1 MKLLNVRSVR
11 LVSAGIVVALIVVVV
26 MVTWLRRPAGAEAQA
41 TSMPDVASA
50 APQSSDPPPIP
61 SPAESSDVAKVFIDN
76 FSFKPREVTVPVG
89 ATVTWVNHD
98 DVPHTATST
107 GQSPLFDS
115 KALDT
120 DDKYS
125 FKFTKPGTYRYYCK
139 IHTHMTG
146 TVIVK

>member
-1 MKLLNVRSVR
+1 MKPLNVRSVC
-11 LVSAGIVVALIVVVV
+11 LLSAGIVVALIVVIV
-26 MVTWLRRPAGAEAQA
+26 MLAWLRRPAGAEAKA
-41 TSMPDVASA
+41 TSMPDVISA
-50 APQSSDPPPIP
+50 APQSPDRPPIP
-61 SPAESSDVAKVFIDN
+61 APAESGDVARVSIDN
-76 FSFKPREVTVPVG
+76 FSFNPREVTVPVG

-98 DVPHTATST
+98 DVPHTATSA

-125 FKFTKPGTYRYYCK
+125 FKFTRPGTYKYYCK